1 MGTEKGKVCLCLKWA
16 LSKEETC
23 VFLFPPSG
31 RGRAGNRNYIL
42 QHAQTRS
49 SCWASTCQSKCTA
62 QGGSSLH
69 QAQEGD
75 KRPSRKVVCAGG
87 SDLCR
92 TNDPGSQVSPGPGC
106 IYTLAALTQGS
117 GYVTGSG
124 RSSSCGYYGLQG
136 HAGCQGEISCGP
148 FLWGYLGCRVCVQ

>member
-1 MGTEKGKVCLCLKWA
+1 MCFSFPRVAGEELEIGITSCSTLKHVLPA
-16 LSKEETC
+16 G
-23 VFLFPPSG
+23 PAHA
-31 RGRAGNRNYIL
+31 RASAQHREGLPYI
-42 QHAQTRS
+42 S
-49 SCWASTCQSKCTA
+49 
-62 QGGSSLH
+62 
-69 QAQEGD
+69 AQEGD

-136 HAGCQGEISCGP
+136 HTGCQGEISCGP
-148 FLWGYLGCRVCVQ
+148 FLWGYLGCRVCVQYIFLFLGPITALRAQN